1 MKDLKCVA
9 ALLLALLITAV
20 SGAGVCQGLQSVFV
34 LLNQP
39 YKFLCDAS
47 ICNYAEWRKSF
58 PTDATIAIYRSQL
71 CSVKDA
77 FKEEFSC
84 DGNHLL
90 LKRAKS
96 TDQGKFEFICNRTTI
111 PIRLDVLYALKVNAV
126 EKENITLDCTALSDK
141 DVTWLFNNGTA
152 LYYEKGRVIT
162 PGKGFEGR
170 VSVEKDCFRTGN
182 FSLTITDLHSTDEG
196 VYRCFV
202 DQTTKGYPHTYKLDV
217 DKKRDQTDSTGTE
230 ASDYKTTTI
239 IIIILAL
246 IVVILVIGI
255 SVLGILYYNAHNQTP
270 EPARTDASE
279 TEDMLVHNNNP
290 APADNDT
297 PLIEYPV
304 QESNP
309 NKSDSSVTTF

>member
-1 MKDLKCVA
+1 MKALKRVA

-84 DGNHLL
+84 DENHLL

-96 TDQGKFEFICNRTTI
+96 TDQGTYVFVCNGTKTQTN
-111 PIRLDVLYALKVNAV
+111 LHVLYALKVNAV

-152 LYYEKGRVIT
+152 LYYEKGGVIT

-239 IIIILAL
+239 IIILAL